1 VLQCEGEGHSVSSP
15 AGTERPVGSLPAIS
29 KTRVWQAATGSS
41 TTSGS
46 KTAVSHEVEFPW
58 LTRSCTR
65 SVSPI
70 SSAMPMRAA
79 LKEIADRDGL
89 ALNVHDGE
97 ATLRQ
102 QPNVNEAR

>member
-1 VLQCEGEGHSVSSP
+1 V
-15 AGTERPVGSLPAIS
+15 AGGDRLLDDERFKDGGLARGRVPVADALVYAIRLS
-29 KTRVWQAATGSS
+29 DFECDA
-41 TTSGS
+41 
-46 KTAVSHEVEFPW
+46 E
-58 LTRSCTR
+58 
-65 SVSPI
+65 
-70 SSAMPMRAA
+70 MRAA

>member
-1 VLQCEGEGHSVSSP
+1 MGDALVY
-15 AGTERPVGSLPAIS
+15 AIRLS
-29 KTRVWQAATGSS
+29 DFECDA
-41 TTSGS
+41 
-46 KTAVSHEVEFPW
+46 E
-58 LTRSCTR
+58 
-65 SVSPI
+65 
-70 SSAMPMRAA
+70 MRAA